1 VTESR
6 DWVWGEPLHKA
17 ISVPSRGATAASVT
31 PVTASQVQQA
41 GGITTVMGPGTPPVP
56 LFPQEGEARR
66 FDYQPGRNLLMT
78 PRAYS
83 GISFQTLRD
92 LCDSYDIARLAIEAR
107 KQEIRGLEWS
117 VRPKPVPGQT
127 REESRA
133 HAKEMQG
140 DVARV
145 EGFLMTPNQEDDWGT
160 WITQF
165 LEDLLVIDAAT
176 IFLRPNRGG
185 GFYGAEII
193 DGATIQCLIDDWGR
207 TPMPPAPAYGQTI
220 KGITWGQYTRD
231 ELIYAPFWQRSYS
244 PYGFPPME
252 WVLMTV
258 NRALRRQTIDL
269 SNFTEGT
276 LPVAFYRVPK
286 EWSDTQ
292 LGELQKIFD
301 QLLAG
306 DDMMRSRVRFVPGG
320 EGTGLEQVHP
330 EPSNE
335 VEEWLMHVTAAAFGT
350 DAMSIGFQPRG
361 SGLGGAG
368 FGDTSE
374 SNVKKRGTK
383 PLAMHVTRI
392 INQIIATK
400 LQAPD
405 LQFEFAGLEEPEDA
419 LAIAKANRE
428 YWEMGALSTDDMRMD
443 HLDKDPIGMGPIL
456 VFPPGGITKVEDFIK
471 APPPAENAAPEPMI
485 DTRPPAEKKAEQA
498 EQAAARMEAMQA
510 GGGMMGAMDDQKG
523 DSGQGDANDDN
534 VASAAPGEDTAD
546 DDEEA
551 DKADLKKWQGKA
563 IRRLKEGRSAQVSF
577 ESDHIDE
584 STQAQVWTALAKAA
598 TVEDVRATFAEVM
611 PDRPKVSVT
620 QKPDS
625 VESGRYSLGDRVRIS
640 YADWDLPLLP

>member
-1 VTESR
+1 MVA
-6 DWVWGEPLHKA
+6 P
-17 ISVPSRGATAASVT
+17 VP
-31 PVTASQVQQA
+31 PQQVDQIA
-41 GGITTVMGPGTPPVP
+41 GGIGTVMGPGIPPRP
-56 LFPQEGEARR
+56 LFPEEGEARR
-66 FDYQPGRNLLMT
+66 FDYQPGRNLLQT

-83 GISFQTLRD
+83 AISFSQLRA

-117 VRPKPVPGQT
+117 IRPKPVPGQT
-127 REESRA
+127 REEARA
-133 HAKEMQG
+133 HAKEMAA

-176 IFLRPNRGG
+176 LFLRPNRGG
-185 GFYGAEII
+185 GFYGAEVI
-193 DGATIQCLIDDWGR
+193 DGSTIQCLIDDWGR
-207 TPMPPAPAYGQTI
+207 TPMPPEPAYGQTI

-252 WVLMTV
+252 WVLLTV

-269 SNFTEGT
+269 ANFTEGT

-330 EPSNE
+330 EPDNE

-368 FGDTSE
+368 FGQASE

-383 PLAMHVTRI
+383 PLAMHITRI
-392 INQIIATK
+392 VNQIIATK

-405 LQFEFAGLEEPEDA
+405 LEFAFAGLEEAEDLKA
-419 LAIAKANRE
+419 TAEANKIYWDIGAI
-428 YWEMGALSTDDMRMD
+428 STDDIRMN
-443 HLDKDPIGMGPIL
+443 HLDLDPVGMGPVI

-471 APPPAENAAPEPMI
+471 APPPAENAAPEPMV
-485 DTRPPAEKKAEQA
+485 DTRKPKEKAEEAA
-498 EQAAARMEAMQA
+498 EMRQQSLDAAAA
-510 GGGMMGAMDDQKG
+510 GAG

-546 DDEEA
+546 DDTA
-551 DKADLKKWQGKA
+551 SDKGDLKKWQGKA
-563 IRRLKEGRSAQVSF
+563 IKRLKDGRSPQVTF
-577 ESDHIDE
+577 ESDHISE

-598 TVEDVRATFAEVM
+598 TPDDVRAVFAEVM
-611 PDRPKVSVT
+611 PDRPKASTT
-620 QKPDS
+620 QRPDS
-625 VESGRYSLGDRVRIS
+625 GESGRYSLGDRVRIS